1 MVAKRS
7 RLSPH
12 KRAMRRFK
20 SYPVHQHLRKA
31 CMTMYIEFNNEVQPS
46 MDMLKN
52 LLRESVCEVTFT
64 KVNGDL
70 RTMPCTLKEDML
82 PPIVVVESEDTEMPK
97 RKVSETSLA
106 VFVTDISEWRSFRL
120 DSIHSISVK

>member
-1 MVAKRS
+1 
-7 RLSPH
+7 
-12 KRAMRRFK
+12 
-20 SYPVHQHLRKA
+20 
-31 CMTMYIEFNNEVQPS
+31 MTMYIEFNNEVQPS

-52 LLRESVCEVTFT
+52 LLRENLCEVTFT

-120 DSIHSISVK
+120 DSIHSICVK

>member
-1 MVAKRS
+1 
-7 RLSPH
+7 
-12 KRAMRRFK
+12 
-20 SYPVHQHLRKA
+20 
-31 CMTMYIEFNNEVQPS
+31 MTMYIEFNNEVQPS

-64 KVNGDL
+64 KINGDL

-82 PPIVVVESEDTEMPK
+82 PPQVIVEGEEK
-97 RKVSETSLA
+97 RERKVSDTSLA
-106 VFVTDISEWRSFRL
+106 VFVTDINEWRSFRL